1 MSLYIKGMKLPKY
14 GYTPAHIFPDGRCEV
29 YYGDP
34 EVNIY
39 SAIETDEQQHNVG
52 RWIEI
57 RRNDVNPI
65 TGRCGVYVGCSECG
79 APLPTDSMLDFIDE
93 SDCKFCY
100 NCGAEMIGGVT

>member
-1 MSLYIKGMKLPKY
+1 MRIAVMGGELVAECIDRQKS
-14 GYTPAHIFPDGRCEV
+14 
-29 YYGDP
+29 
-34 EVNIY
+34 
-39 SAIETDEQQHNVG
+39 VG
-52 RWIEI
+52 TWIEI

-100 NCGAEMIGGVT
+100 NCGTKMEVLIN

>member
-1 MSLYIKGMKLPKY
+1 MAEFIDRELLKTEIRKKFPRLEDRCRINEIVNSI
-14 GYTPAHIFPDGRCEV
+14 PAADVVEHKIG
-29 YYGDP
+29 
-34 EVNIY
+34 
-39 SAIETDEQQHNVG
+39 T
-52 RWIEI
+52 WIEI

-100 NCGAEMIGGVT
+100 NCGAKIGEN

>member
-1 MSLYIKGMKLPKY
+1 MRIAVMGGELVAEYI
-14 GYTPAHIFPDGRCEV
+14 D
-29 YYGDP
+29 
-34 EVNIY
+34 
-39 SAIETDEQQHNVG
+39 QQKSVG
-52 RWIEI
+52 HWIEI

-100 NCGAEMIGGVT
+100 NCGTKMEVLIN